1 MFHVEHPEPKKT
13 TAKTRREAKEFE
25 KIERGEAKSA
35 NAGPFSRKI
44 IKNRVQKA
52 ALMCYTKEQ
61 RGPQTGKRRPD
72 LECSMWNKKV
82 FLRGRK
88 RAWQK

>member
-1 MFHVEHPEPKKT
+1 MFHVEHPEPKKQQQKRAGKRT
-13 TAKTRREAKEFE
+13 NLK
-25 KIERGEAKSA
+25 KIRAEEAKSA
-35 NAGPFSRKI
+35 NVGPFSRKI

-72 LECSMWNKKV
+72 LECSMWNKK
-82 FLRGRK
+82 FS
-88 RAWQK
+88 

>member
-1 MFHVEHPEPKKT
+1 MWNIRSRKKQQQN
-13 TAKTRREAKEFE
+13 APGS
-25 KIERGEAKSA
+25 ERIRKSRTEEAKSA

-72 LECSMWNKKV
+72 LEYSMWNKK
-82 FLRGRK
+82 FS
-88 RAWQK
+88 

>member
-1 MFHVEHPEPKKT
+1 MFHVEHPEPKKQPQKRAGKRT
-13 TAKTRREAKEFE
+13 NLK
-25 KIERGEAKSA
+25 KIRVREAKSA
-35 NAGPFSRKI
+35 NVGPFSRKI

-72 LECSMWNKKV
+72 LECSMWNKK
-82 FLRGRK
+82 FS
-88 RAWQK
+88 

>member
-1 MFHVEHPEPKKT
+1 MWNIRSRKKQQQKRAGKRKNLKNRT
-13 TAKTRREAKEFE
+13 EEV
-25 KIERGEAKSA
+25 KSA

-72 LECSMWNKKV
+72 LECSMWNKK
-82 FLRGRK
+82 FS
-88 RAWQK
+88 

>member
-25 KIERGEAKSA
+25 KIERRKQNLRMRGR
-35 NAGPFSRKI
+35 FSRKI

-61 RGPQTGKRRPD
+61 RGPQTGKRRPE
-72 LECSMWNKKV
+72 LECSMWNKK
-82 FLRGRK
+82 FS
-88 RAWQK
+88 

>member
-1 MFHVEHPEPKKT
+1 MWNIRSRKKQQQKRAGKRKNLKNRT
-13 TAKTRREAKEFE
+13 EEV
-25 KIERGEAKSA
+25 KSA

-61 RGPQTGKRRPD
+61 RGPQTGKRRPE
-72 LECSMWNKKV
+72 LECSMWNKK
-82 FLRGRK
+82 FS
-88 RAWQK
+88 

>member
-25 KIERGEAKSA
+25 KNRTGEAKSA
-35 NAGPFSRKI
+35 NAGPFLRKI
-44 IKNRVQKA
+44 IRNRVQKA

-72 LECSMWNKKV
+72 LECSMWNKK
-82 FLRGRK
+82 FS
-88 RAWQK
+88 

>member
-52 ALMCYTKEQ
+52 ALMCYTRLYERPTEGKTAGFVLEMFHVEQ
-61 RGPQTGKRRPD
+61 IFFPEGSK
-72 LECSMWNKKV
+72 
-82 FLRGRK
+82 
-88 RAWQK
+88 

>member
-52 ALMCYTKEQ
+52 ALMCYTKLYKGPAEGKTAGFVLEMFHVEQ
-61 RGPQTGKRRPD
+61 IFFPEGSK
-72 LECSMWNKKV
+72 
-82 FLRGRK
+82 
-88 RAWQK
+88 

>member
-1 MFHVEHPEPKKT
+1 MWNIQSRKT
-13 TAKTRREAKEFE
+13 TANTRWEANEFE
-25 KIERGEAKSA
+25 KNRVEEVKSA
-35 NAGPFSRKI
+35 NVGPFSRKI

-72 LECSMWNKKV
+72 LECSMWNKK
-82 FLRGRK
+82 FS
-88 RAWQK
+88 

>member
-13 TAKTRREAKEFE
+13 TAKMRREANGFE
-25 KIERGEAKSA
+25 KIRVREAKSA

-52 ALMCYTKEQ
+52 ALMCYTKE
-61 RGPQTGKRRPD
+61 
-72 LECSMWNKKV
+72 
-82 FLRGRK
+82 
-88 RAWQK
+88 

>member
-1 MFHVEHPEPKKT
+1 MFHVEHPEPKKQQQKRAGKRKNLKNRT
-13 TAKTRREAKEFE
+13 EEV
-25 KIERGEAKSA
+25 KSA

-72 LECSMWNKKV
+72 LECSMWNKK
-82 FLRGRK
+82 FS
-88 RAWQK
+88 

>member
-1 MFHVEHPEPKKT
+1 MFHVEHPEPKKQQQKR
-13 TAKTRREAKEFE
+13 AGKRRNLKKSNGGI
-25 KIERGEAKSA
+25 KICECGAV
-35 NAGPFSRKI
+35 SRKI

-72 LECSMWNKKV
+72 LECSMWNKK
-82 FLRGRK
+82 FS
-88 RAWQK
+88 